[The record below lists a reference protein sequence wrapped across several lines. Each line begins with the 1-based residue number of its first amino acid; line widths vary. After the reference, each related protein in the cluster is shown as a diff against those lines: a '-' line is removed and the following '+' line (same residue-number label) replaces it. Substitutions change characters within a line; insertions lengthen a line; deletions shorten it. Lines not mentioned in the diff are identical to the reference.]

1 MLGKYFF
8 VALVFLALILISAG
22 IGAMAAGETTLGA
35 TFLSIGLILLLVD
48 IYLIRKFRHK
58 LLS

>member
-1 MLGKYFF
+1 MLRKYFLP
-8 VALVFLALILISAG
+8 VLVLLALILIAAG
-22 IGAMAAGETTLGA
+22 AGAMAAGETTFGA
-35 TFLSIGLILLLVD
+35 TFLGIGLILLIVD